1 MGEGGFKVAEGKA
14 SNKPENERRINRN
27 SHKETQ
33 AVTRRST
40 AQAGRD
46 SSGRKSWKGEKK
58 DEDGG

>member
-46 SSGRKSWKGEKK
+46 SSGRKRLERR
-58 DEDGG
+58 E